1 MTFTTKFIR
10 LTGYVST
17 CYTFM
22 AISYNAR
29 KLKWN
34 EAVNEKA
41 VIDGCLLSD
50 ICDRSD

>member
-1 MTFTTKFIR
+1 M
-10 LTGYVST
+10 SAH
-17 CYTFM
+17 YTF
-22 AISYNAR
+22 IVIFYSAR
-29 KLKWN
+29 KLKGN

>member
-1 MTFTTKFIR
+1 MWAHAIHLWPY
-10 LTGYVST
+10 LT
-17 CYTFM
+17 M
-22 AISYNAR
+22 QE

-41 VIDGCLLSD
+41 LIDGCLLSD